1 MRPEWRTPARP
12 RVAAVAPGSVALPIE
27 PVAEDGDAGWLLSF
41 ADLVMLLLTV
51 FVLLFAYSRVPAPK
65 PHPTRALPVR
75 PATAASPKAQAP
87 AHSVARSRPHAA
99 PPPAPVRPAPAPAKP
114 RVAPKAAA
122 ARSPAATATAP
133 VHRAAKRTHVPPPA
147 RLVPAL
153 DWQPPH
159 AAPLILRPAPEPRV
173 PLAPPAPVQTAAIP
187 APSAR
192 AGSTSPHSP
201 TRPQPVPAR
210 ASNPAAPAAHP
221 APIILPQDLRH
232 QVQIVRTPGAINLI
246 LTDDLLYPAG
256 DAQLSPAGRAVL
268 DRIAALL
275 ARNRYAVSVQGYT
288 DDTPIHTAR
297 YPSNWE
303 LSAARATTVARYLIA
318 RGVAPDRLSAVGY
331 GDTRPRA
338 SNATP
343 AGRAQN
349 RRVTLVLHLHRS
361 APIARSSSKGPCESS
376 GNCRK

>member
-12 RVAAVAPGSVALPIE
+12 RVAAVAPGTVALPIE
-27 PVAEDGDAGWLLSF
+27 PVKEDGDAVWLLSF

-65 PHPTRALPVR
+65 PHPARALPVR
-75 PATAASPKAQAP
+75 PAAAAPPKAQAP
-87 AHSVARSRPHAA
+87 AHSVARPRPHAA
-99 PPPAPVRPAPAPAKP
+99 PPPAPVRPAPVNP
-114 RVAPKAAA
+114 RVVPKA
-122 ARSPAATATAP
+122 PAP
-133 VHRAAKRTHVPPPA
+133 VHRAAKRTHAPTPPA
-147 RLVPAL
+147 RVVPAL

-159 AAPLILRPAPEPRV
+159 AAPLILRPAPAPRV
-173 PLAPPAPVQTAAIP
+173 PLAPAPVQTAVTP

-192 AGSTSPHSP
+192 VDSTSSHSP

-210 ASNPAAPAAHP
+210 ASHAAAPAAHP

-303 LSAARATTVARYLIA
+303 LSTARATTVARYLIA

-343 AGRAQN
+343 VGRAQN